1 MAFKMIIYP
10 ILRRKRACFVNSAL
24 IIPSATRRGNNCLG
38 EENILPQVVENVFT
52 GIITS
57 MNKESRYDIFKEKV
71 NAWFYDHLLFKNI
84 LEDAWIFIVCTI
96 SAAFFG
102 FGFNAFMDIADS
114 KLVAG
119 GLSGLS
125 QNFTLFFEI
134 CGWRNID
141 EKLAES
147 FLYFLFNVPLI
158 ILAWFRIGKK
168 FTVFTLINVVEVSLF
183 IWLMDPSKI
192 AFIKSMAD
200 FVSTTANDTGG
211 LLARAL
217 FAGICTGLS
226 SALAF
231 KVDISAGGIDIIA
244 YYIALKKNTQVGK
257 YSMILNTITVILFA
271 ILTSWKA
278 YIDEPSTALGESAIA
293 LAKIFY
299 SVLYVFVC
307 TAVID
312 AINVRNKKLKIEV
325 VTSRKDLADVL
336 ISTIPHGATILQGT
350 GVYTGEP
357 RYVIEMVVSSFE
369 VNQVV
374 KIVKKEDP
382 SAFVEVTPLSLV
394 AGRFHMRPV
403 K

>member
-1 MAFKMIIYP
+1 VAI
-10 ILRRKRACFVNSAL
+10 
-24 IIPSATRRGNNCLG
+24 
-38 EENILPQVVENVFT
+38 NVWKVISFDLKFEKIVFS
-52 GIITS
+52 GIISS
-57 MNKESRYDIFKEKV
+57 MSKESRFDIFKEKV
-71 NAWFYDHLLFKNI
+71 NAWFYDHLTFKNI
-84 LEDAWIFIVCTI
+84 LVDIWIFIVCTI
-96 SAAFFG
+96 SAALFG
-102 FGFNAFMDIADS
+102 FGFNAFMDIASS
-114 KLVAG
+114 KLVSG

-125 QNFTLFFEI
+125 QNITLLFEI
-134 CGWRNID
+134 FGWRGID

-147 FLYFLFNVPLI
+147 IMYFLFNVPLI
-158 ILAWFRIGKK
+158 ILAWLRIGKK
-168 FTVFTLINVVEVSLF
+168 FTVFTLINVGEVSLF

-192 AFIKSMAD
+192 AFIKSIAD
-200 FVSTTANDTGG
+200 YVSSTANDTGG

-231 KVDISAGGIDIIA
+231 KVDISAGGVDIIA
-244 YYIALKKNTQVGK
+244 YYIALKKNTLTGK
-257 YSMILNTITVILFA
+257 YSMVLNTITVILFA

-278 YIDEPSTALGESAIA
+278 YLDDPSTGLAESAYA
-293 LAKIFY
+293 CAKIFY
-299 SVLYVFVC
+299 SILYVFVC

-312 AINVRNKKLKIEV
+312 AINVRNKKLKVEV

-336 ISTIPHGATILQGT
+336 IATIPHGATILQGT

-357 RYVIEMVVSSFE
+357 RYVIEMVVSSYE
-369 VNQVV
+369 VNDVV
-374 KIVKKEDP
+374 KVVKKEDP